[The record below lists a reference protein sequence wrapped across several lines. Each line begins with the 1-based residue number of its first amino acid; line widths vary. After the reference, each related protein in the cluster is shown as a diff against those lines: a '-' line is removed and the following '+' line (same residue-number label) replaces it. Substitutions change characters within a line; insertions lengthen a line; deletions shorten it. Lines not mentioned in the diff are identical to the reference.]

1 MTIIIIINCPITW
14 WERCKWLQ
22 GADINYADSTYW
34 AAWQIGVDDIYIT
47 VEDEVATLYHLI
59 WKQT

>member
-1 MTIIIIINCPITW
+1 MTKIIINCPVTW
-14 WERCKWLQ
+14 YERYKWLQ
-22 GADINYADSTYW
+22 GADRNYVDSTYW

-47 VEDEVATLYHLI
+47 VEDEVATLYYLI